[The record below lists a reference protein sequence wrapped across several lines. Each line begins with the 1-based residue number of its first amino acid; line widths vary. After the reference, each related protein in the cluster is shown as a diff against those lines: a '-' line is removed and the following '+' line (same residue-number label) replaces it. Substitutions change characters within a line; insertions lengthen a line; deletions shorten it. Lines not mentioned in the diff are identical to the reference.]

1 MEATATGANKTGVTV
16 TAAGLTGANQ
26 MGVTQLAVTLT
37 GVTLTGV
44 TQPGPTLIDCYRRP
58 LQIVLCLWASTG
70 LLTPVHAAEQVR
82 AAEPVRAAQ
91 AAREGFSLTAAYDAS
106 RQNDPTLQSAG
117 HAFEASQHE
126 EAIGRG
132 GLYPQVSLSSRY
144 GNGGRTDGGTDSGYV
159 NSNDYQA
166 NNVTLAAQQPLYD
179 KGRWAAYQEGKA
191 RGSLGIQQFD
201 VAGQSLY
208 DRVAKAYFDVAR
220 AENEIKLIAQQK
232 VAIDGLVLQS
242 RKLYQAGQG
251 AITDIDEAQARLDLV
266 QAQEVEAQAR
276 RVAALR
282 ALAGRASVTVDDIQ
296 PMREDLTPSSPI
308 APEQDL
314 TYWTAIARDASPQLA
329 ARLAAVKVA
338 EAQADTQRAG
348 HYPTLALSTQL
359 TRRETRQYQ
368 DLDPRQDTY
377 YVGVQLDIPLYRGG
391 AVRASVA
398 KAEAQ
403 LAGAQSDY
411 DVQRQQLAEDIETDY
426 LGVTAGFAKGQA
438 MQRAV
443 ASNQRALT
451 STEKGFEGGVRSTV
465 DILDAQQRVFQA
477 RRDLLNTKLDMLES
491 YVSLHTHTGQ
501 MNRAVLERVQSL
513 F

>member
-1 MEATATGANKTGVTV
+1 MTDRCRYRSRVLLGLYISW
-16 TAAGLTGANQ
+16 AAIN
-26 MGVTQLAVTLT
+26 
-37 GVTLTGV
+37 
-44 TQPGPTLIDCYRRP
+44 
-58 LQIVLCLWASTG
+58 
-70 LLTPVHAAEQVR
+70 PVWAAE
-82 AAEPVRAAQ
+82 
-91 AAREGFSLTAAYDAS
+91 GGLSLTAAYDAS
-106 RQNDPTLQSAG
+106 RANDPTVQSAA
-117 HAFEASQHE
+117 HAFDASKQE

-132 GLYPQVSLSSRY
+132 GLDPQVTLTSRY
-144 GNGGRTDGGTDSGYV
+144 GYGGRIDGGDDSTYV

-191 RGSLGIQQFD
+191 RGQLGNQLFD
-201 VAGQSLY
+201 VAGQTLY
-208 DRVAKAYFDVAR
+208 DRVAKGYFDVAR

-232 VAIDGLVLQS
+232 AAISGLVTQS
-242 RKLYQAGQG
+242 KKLYQGGQG

-266 QAQEVEAQAR
+266 EAQETEAQAR

-282 ALAGRASVTVDDIQ
+282 ALSGRASVAIDDIQ
-296 PMREDLTPSSPI
+296 PMREELAAGSPI
-308 APEQDL
+308 PPEQDL
-314 TYWTAIARDASPQLA
+314 PYWTAIAREASPELA

-338 EAQADTQRAG
+338 EAQADSQRAG
-348 HYPTLALSTQL
+348 HHPTLSLTTQL
-359 TRRETRQYQ
+359 TRRETRQYE

-411 DVQRQQLAEDIETDY
+411 DVQRQQLAEDIEADY
-426 LGVTAGFAKGQA
+426 LGVVAGFSKSKA

-443 ASNQRALT
+443 ESNQRALT
-451 STEKGFEGGVRSTV
+451 STEKGFQGGVRSTV

-477 RRDLLNTKLDMLES
+477 RRDLLNTKLDMLQS

-501 MNRAVLERVQSL
+501 MNRGVLEQVQSL

>member
-1 MEATATGANKTGVTV
+1 MTNRCRYRSGVLLGLCASW
-16 TAAGLTGANQ
+16 AAINPVLAAVGGLN
-26 MGVTQLAVTLT
+26 
-37 GVTLTGV
+37 
-44 TQPGPTLIDCYRRP
+44 
-58 LQIVLCLWASTG
+58 
-70 LLTPVHAAEQVR
+70 
-82 AAEPVRAAQ
+82 
-91 AAREGFSLTAAYDAS
+91 LTAAYDAS
-106 RQNDPTLQSAG
+106 RLNDPTVQSAA
-117 HAFEASQHE
+117 HAFDASTHE

-132 GLYPQVSLSSRY
+132 GLYPQVSLTSRY
-144 GNGGRTDGGTDSGYV
+144 GYGGRTDGGDDRSYV

-191 RGSLGIQQFD
+191 RGQLGTQMFD
-201 VAGQSLY
+201 VAGQTLY
-208 DRVAKAYFDVAR
+208 DRVAKGYFDVAR

-232 VAIDGLVLQS
+232 AAINGLVTQS
-242 RKLYQAGQG
+242 KKLYQGGQG

-266 QAQEVEAQAR
+266 EAQEAEAQAR

-282 ALAGRASVTVDDIQ
+282 ALSGRASVPIDDIQ
-296 PMREDLTPSSPI
+296 PMREELAAGSPI
-308 APEQDL
+308 PPEQDL
-314 TYWTAIARDASPQLA
+314 PYWTAIAREASPELA
-329 ARLAAVKVA
+329 ARLATVKVA

-348 HYPTLALSTQL
+348 HYPTLSLTTQL
-359 TRRETRQYQ
+359 SRQETRQYQ
-368 DLDPRQDTY
+368 ELDPRQDSY

-426 LGVTAGFAKGQA
+426 LGVVAGFTKSKA

-443 ASNQRALT
+443 ESNQRALT
-451 STEKGFEGGVRSTV
+451 STEKGLQGGVRSTV

-477 RRDLLNTKLDMLES
+477 RRDLLNTKLDMLQS

-501 MNRAVLERVQSL
+501 MNRGVLEQVQSL

>member
-1 MEATATGANKTGVTV
+1 MSMTDRCRYRSRALLGLYISW
-16 TAAGLTGANQ
+16 AAIN
-26 MGVTQLAVTLT
+26 
-37 GVTLTGV
+37 
-44 TQPGPTLIDCYRRP
+44 P
-58 LQIVLCLWASTG
+58 LWAAEKG
-70 LLTPVHAAEQVR
+70 L
-82 AAEPVRAAQ
+82 
-91 AAREGFSLTAAYDAS
+91 SLTAAYDAS
-106 RQNDPTLQSAG
+106 RANDPTVQSAT
-117 HAFEASQHE
+117 HAFDASKQE

-132 GLYPQVSLSSRY
+132 GLYPQVSLTSRY
-144 GNGGRTDGGTDSGYV
+144 GYGGRIDGGDDRSYV

-191 RGSLGIQQFD
+191 RGQLGNQLFD
-201 VAGQSLY
+201 VAGQTLY
-208 DRVAKAYFDVAR
+208 DRVAKGYFDVAR

-232 VAIDGLVLQS
+232 AAISGLVTQS
-242 RKLYQAGQG
+242 KKLYQGGQG

-266 QAQEVEAQAR
+266 EAQETEAQAR

-282 ALAGRASVTVDDIQ
+282 ALSGRASVPIDDIQ
-296 PMREDLTPSSPI
+296 SMREELAAGSPI
-308 APEQDL
+308 PPEQDL
-314 TYWTAIARDASPQLA
+314 PYWTAVAREASPELA

-338 EAQADTQRAG
+338 EAQADSQRAG
-348 HYPTLALSTQL
+348 HYPTLSLTTQL

-368 DLDPRQDTY
+368 ELDPRQDSY

-411 DVQRQQLAEDIETDY
+411 DVQRQQLAEDIEADY
-426 LGVTAGFAKGQA
+426 LGVAAGFTKSKA

-443 ASNQRALT
+443 ESNQRALT
-451 STEKGFEGGVRSTV
+451 STEKGFQGGVRSTV

-477 RRDLLNTKLDMLES
+477 RRDLLNTKLDMLQS

-501 MNRAVLERVQSL
+501 MSRGVLEQVQSL

>member
-1 MEATATGANKTGVTV
+1 MTHRNRYGLQLFMGLCVGWAGSVPV
-16 TAAGLTGANQ
+16 LAAGA
-26 MGVTQLAVTLT
+26 
-37 GVTLTGV
+37 
-44 TQPGPTLIDCYRRP
+44 
-58 LQIVLCLWASTG
+58 G
-70 LLTPVHAAEQVR
+70 L
-82 AAEPVRAAQ
+82 
-91 AAREGFSLTAAYDAS
+91 SLTAAYDAS
-106 RQNDPTLQSAG
+106 RVNDPTLQSAS
-117 HAFEASQHE
+117 HAYEASRHE
-126 EAIGRG
+126 EDIGRG

-144 GNGGRTDGGTDSGYV
+144 GSGGRTDGGDDTGYV

-179 KGRWAAYQEGKA
+179 KARWAAYQEGKA
-191 RGSLGIQQFD
+191 RGALGVGQFD
-201 VAGQSLY
+201 VASQSLF
-208 DRVAKAYFDVAR
+208 DRVAKSYFDVAR
-220 AENEIKLIAQQK
+220 AENEIKLIGQQK
-232 VAIDGLVLQS
+232 SAIAGLVTQS
-242 RKLYQAGQG
+242 KKLYQAGQG

-266 QAQEVEAQAR
+266 EAQEAEAQAR
-276 RVAALR
+276 RIAALR
-282 ALAGRASVTVDDIQ
+282 ALAGRTRMPVDDIQ
-296 PMREDLTPSSPI
+296 AMREEVDVSGPI

-314 TYWTAIARDASPQLA
+314 PYWTAVARDASPELA

-348 HYPTLALSTQL
+348 HYPTLSLTTQL

-368 DLDPRQDTY
+368 ELDPRQDSY
-377 YVGVQLDIPLYRGG
+377 YIGVQLDIPLYRGG

-426 LGVTAGFAKGQA
+426 LGVVAGFTKSKA

-443 ASNQRALT
+443 ESNQRALT
-451 STEKGFEGGVRSTV
+451 STEKGFQGGVRSTV
-465 DILDAQQRVFQA
+465 DILDAQQRLFQA
-477 RRDLLNTKLDMLES
+477 RRDLLNTKLDMLQS

-501 MNRAVLERVQSL
+501 MNRAVLEKVQSL

>member
-1 MEATATGANKTGVTV
+1 MTLLRRYPARLVF
-16 TAAGLTGANQ
+16 GL
-26 MGVTQLAVTLT
+26 
-37 GVTLTGV
+37 
-44 TQPGPTLIDCYRRP
+44 C
-58 LQIVLCLWASTG
+58 TG
-70 LLTPVHAAEQVR
+70 LINLGPAIAADG
-82 AAEPVRAAQ
+82 
-91 AAREGFSLTAAYDAS
+91 GFSLTAAYDAS
-106 RQNDPTLQSAG
+106 RLNDPTLRSAT
-117 HAFEASQHE
+117 HAYDASQQE

-144 GNGGRTDGGTDSGYV
+144 GSGGRTDGGADTGYV

-179 KGRWAAYQEGKA
+179 KGRWSAFQEGKA
-191 RGSLGIQQFD
+191 RGQLGVQQFD
-201 VAGQSLY
+201 VASQSLY

-232 VAIDGLVLQS
+232 NAISGLVTQS
-242 RKLYQAGQG
+242 QKLFKSGQG
-251 AITDIDEAQARLDLV
+251 AVTDIDEAQARLDLV
-266 QAQEVEAQAR
+266 EAQEAEALAR

-282 ALAGRASVTVDDIQ
+282 ALSGRSSMPIDDIQ
-296 PMREDLTPSSPI
+296 PMREELAASSPI
-308 APEQDL
+308 PPEQDL
-314 TYWTAIARDASPQLA
+314 PYWTAIAKDASPELA
-329 ARLAAVKVA
+329 ARLAAMKVA

-348 HYPTLALSTQL
+348 HYPTLSLTTQL

-391 AVRASVA
+391 SVRASVA

-426 LGVTAGFAKGQA
+426 LGVVAGFSKSKA

-443 ASNQRALT
+443 ESNQRALT
-451 STEKGFEGGVRSTV
+451 STEKGFQGGVRSTV

-477 RRDLLNTKLDMLES
+477 RRDLLNTKLDMLQS
-491 YVSLHTHTGQ
+491 YVTLHTHTGQ
-501 MNRAVLERVQSL
+501 MNRGVLEQVQSL

>member
-1 MEATATGANKTGVTV
+1 MTDRCRYRSRALLGLYISW
-16 TAAGLTGANQ
+16 AAIN
-26 MGVTQLAVTLT
+26 
-37 GVTLTGV
+37 
-44 TQPGPTLIDCYRRP
+44 P
-58 LQIVLCLWASTG
+58 LWAAEKG
-70 LLTPVHAAEQVR
+70 L
-82 AAEPVRAAQ
+82 
-91 AAREGFSLTAAYDAS
+91 SLTAAYDAS
-106 RQNDPTLQSAG
+106 RANDPTVQSAT
-117 HAFEASQHE
+117 HAFDASKQE

-132 GLYPQVSLSSRY
+132 GLYPQVSLTSRY
-144 GNGGRTDGGTDSGYV
+144 GYGGRIDGGDDRSYV

-191 RGSLGIQQFD
+191 RGQLGNQLFD
-201 VAGQSLY
+201 VAGQTLY
-208 DRVAKAYFDVAR
+208 DRVAKGYFDVAR

-232 VAIDGLVLQS
+232 AAISGLVTQS
-242 RKLYQAGQG
+242 KKLYQGGQG

-266 QAQEVEAQAR
+266 EAQETEAQAR

-282 ALAGRASVTVDDIQ
+282 ALSGRASVPIDDIQ
-296 PMREDLTPSSPI
+296 SMREELAAGSPI
-308 APEQDL
+308 PPEQDL
-314 TYWTAIARDASPQLA
+314 PYWTAVAREASPELA

-338 EAQADTQRAG
+338 EAQADSQRAG
-348 HYPTLALSTQL
+348 HYPTLSLTTQL

-368 DLDPRQDTY
+368 ELDPRQDSY

-411 DVQRQQLAEDIETDY
+411 DVQRQQLAEDIEADY
-426 LGVTAGFAKGQA
+426 LGVAAGFTKSKA

-443 ASNQRALT
+443 ESNQRALT
-451 STEKGFEGGVRSTV
+451 STEKGFQGGVRSTV

-477 RRDLLNTKLDMLES
+477 RRDLLNTKLDMLQS

-501 MNRAVLERVQSL
+501 MSRGVLEQVQSL

>member
-1 MEATATGANKTGVTV
+1 MTDRCRYAGGV
-16 TAAGLTGANQ
+16 L
-26 MGVTQLAVTLT
+26 LS
-37 GVTLTGV
+37 
-44 TQPGPTLIDCYRRP
+44 
-58 LQIVLCLWASTG
+58 LCTSWVAISS
-70 LLTPVHAAEQVR
+70 AW
-82 AAEPVRAAQ
+82 AAEP
-91 AAREGFSLTAAYDAS
+91 GLSLTAAYDAS
-106 RQNDPTLQSAG
+106 RLNDPTLQSAA
-117 HAFEASQHE
+117 HAFDASRQE

-132 GLYPQVSLSSRY
+132 GLYPQVSLTSRY
-144 GNGGRTDGGTDSGYV
+144 GNGGRTDGGDDSGYV

-191 RGSLGIQQFD
+191 RGHLGNQQFD
-201 VAGQSLY
+201 VAGQALF
-208 DRVAKAYFDVAR
+208 DRVAKGYFDVAR

-232 VAIDGLVLQS
+232 AVINGLVTQS
-242 RKLYQAGQG
+242 KKLYEGGQG

-266 QAQEVEAQAR
+266 EAQEAEAQAR

-282 ALAGRASVTVDDIQ
+282 ALSGRANVPIDDIQ
-296 PMREDLTPSSPI
+296 SMREELAASSPI
-308 APEQDL
+308 PPEQDL
-314 TYWTAIARDASPQLA
+314 PYWTAIAREASPELA

-338 EAQADTQRAG
+338 EAQADSQRAG
-348 HYPTLALSTQL
+348 HYPTLALTTQL

-368 DLDPRQDTY
+368 ELDPRQDTY

-391 AVRASVA
+391 TVRASVA

-426 LGVTAGFAKGQA
+426 LGVVAGFAKSKA
-438 MQRAV
+438 MERAV
-443 ASNQRALT
+443 ASNQRALA
-451 STEKGFEGGVRSTV
+451 STEKGFQGGERSTV

-477 RRDLLNTKLDMLES
+477 RRDLLNTKLDMLQS

-501 MNRAVLERVQSL
+501 MNRGVLEQVQNL

>member
-1 MEATATGANKTGVTV
+1 MTNRCRYSSRVLLSLCSSWAALNPAWANE
-16 TAAGLTGANQ
+16 AGL
-26 MGVTQLAVTLT
+26 
-37 GVTLTGV
+37 
-44 TQPGPTLIDCYRRP
+44 
-58 LQIVLCLWASTG
+58 
-70 LLTPVHAAEQVR
+70 
-82 AAEPVRAAQ
+82 
-91 AAREGFSLTAAYDAS
+91 SLTAAYDAS
-106 RQNDPTLQSAG
+106 RLNDPTVQAAA
-117 HAFEASQHE
+117 HAFDASKHE

-132 GLYPQVSLSSRY
+132 GLYPQVSLTSRY
-144 GNGGRTDGGTDSGYV
+144 GNGGRTDGGDDGGYV

-191 RGSLGIQQFD
+191 RGQLGSQLFD
-201 VAGQSLY
+201 VADQALY
-208 DRVAKAYFDVAR
+208 DRVAKGYFDVAR

-232 VAIDGLVLQS
+232 VAINGLLTQS
-242 RKLYQAGQG
+242 KKLFEGGQG
-251 AITDIDEAQARLDLV
+251 TITDIDEAQARLDLLE
-266 QAQEVEAQAR
+266 AQEAEAQAR

-282 ALAGRASVTVDDIQ
+282 ALSGRASVPIDDIQ
-296 PMREDLTPSSPI
+296 SMREEPAAGSPI
-308 APEQDL
+308 PPEQDL
-314 TYWTAIARDASPQLA
+314 PYWTAIAREASPELA
-329 ARLAAVKVA
+329 ARLAAVQVA
-338 EAQADTQRAG
+338 EAQAETQRAG
-348 HYPTLALSTQL
+348 HYPTLSLTTQL

-368 DLDPRQDTY
+368 ELDPRQDTY

-426 LGVTAGFAKGQA
+426 LGVVAGFAKSKA
-438 MQRAV
+438 IQRAV
-443 ASNQRALT
+443 ESSQRAQA
-451 STEKGFEGGVRSTV
+451 STEKGFQGGVRSTV

-477 RRDLLNTKLDMLES
+477 RRDLLNTKLDMLQS

-501 MNRAVLERVQSL
+501 MNRAVLEQVQSL

>member
-1 MEATATGANKTGVTV
+1 MTDRCRYRCAVLLGLCTSW
-16 TAAGLTGANQ
+16 AAIN
-26 MGVTQLAVTLT
+26 
-37 GVTLTGV
+37 
-44 TQPGPTLIDCYRRP
+44 
-58 LQIVLCLWASTG
+58 
-70 LLTPVHAAEQVR
+70 PVWAAE
-82 AAEPVRAAQ
+82 
-91 AAREGFSLTAAYDAS
+91 GGLNLTAAYDAS
-106 RQNDPTLQSAG
+106 RLNDPTVQSAA
-117 HAFEASQHE
+117 HAFDASTHE

-132 GLYPQVSLSSRY
+132 GLYPQVSLTSRY
-144 GNGGRTDGGTDSGYV
+144 GYGGRIDGGDDSSYV

-166 NNVTLAAQQPLYD
+166 NSVTLAAQQPLYD

-191 RGSLGIQQFD
+191 RGQLGTQLFD
-201 VAGQSLY
+201 VAGQTLY

-232 VAIDGLVLQS
+232 TAINGLVTQS
-242 RKLYQAGQG
+242 KKLYQGGQG

-266 QAQEVEAQAR
+266 DAQEAEAQAR

-282 ALAGRASVTVDDIQ
+282 ALSGRASVPIDDIQ
-296 PMREDLTPSSPI
+296 PMREELPSGSPI
-308 APEQDL
+308 PPERDL
-314 TYWTAIARDASPQLA
+314 PYWTAIAREASPDLA

-338 EAQADTQRAG
+338 EAQADSQRAG
-348 HYPTLALSTQL
+348 HYPTVSLTTQL
-359 TRRETRQYQ
+359 TRRESPQYQ
-368 DLDPRQDTY
+368 ELDPRQDSY

-411 DVQRQQLAEDIETDY
+411 DVQRQQLAEDIEADY
-426 LGVTAGFAKGQA
+426 LGVVAGFAKSKA

-443 ASNQRALT
+443 DSNQRALT
-451 STEKGFEGGVRSTV
+451 STEKGFQGGVRSTV

-477 RRDLLNTKLDMLES
+477 RRDLLNTKLDMLQS

-501 MNRAVLERVQSL
+501 MNRGVLEQVQSL

>member
-1 MEATATGANKTGVTV
+1 MTHRNRYGLQLIVGLCVGWAGSAPVL
-16 TAAGLTGANQ
+16 AAGA
-26 MGVTQLAVTLT
+26 
-37 GVTLTGV
+37 
-44 TQPGPTLIDCYRRP
+44 
-58 LQIVLCLWASTG
+58 G
-70 LLTPVHAAEQVR
+70 L
-82 AAEPVRAAQ
+82 
-91 AAREGFSLTAAYDAS
+91 SLTAAYDAS
-106 RQNDPTLQSAG
+106 RANDPTLQSAS
-117 HAFEASQHE
+117 HAYEASRHE
-126 EAIGRG
+126 EDIGRG
-132 GLYPQVSLSSRY
+132 GLYPQLSLSSRY
-144 GNGGRTDGGTDSGYV
+144 GSGGRTDGGDDNGYV

-179 KGRWAAYQEGKA
+179 KARWAAYQEGKA
-191 RGSLGIQQFD
+191 RGALGVGQFD
-201 VAGQSLY
+201 VASQSLF
-208 DRVAKAYFDVAR
+208 DRVAKSYFDVAR
-220 AENEIKLIAQQK
+220 AENEIKLIGQQK
-232 VAIDGLVLQS
+232 SAIAGLVTQS
-242 RKLYQAGQG
+242 KKLYQGGQG

-266 QAQEVEAQAR
+266 EAQEAEAQAR
-276 RVAALR
+276 RIAALR
-282 ALAGRASVTVDDIQ
+282 ALAGRTRMPVDDIQ
-296 PMREDLTPSSPI
+296 PMREEVDASGPV

-314 TYWTAIARDASPQLA
+314 PYWTAVARDASPELA

-348 HYPTLALSTQL
+348 HYPTLSLTTQL

-368 DLDPRQDTY
+368 ELDPRQDTY

-426 LGVTAGFAKGQA
+426 LGVVAGFTKSKA

-443 ASNQRALT
+443 ESNQRALT
-451 STEKGFEGGVRSTV
+451 STEKGFQGGVRSTV

-477 RRDLLNTKLDMLES
+477 RRDLLNTKLDMLQS

-501 MNRAVLERVQSL
+501 MNRAVLEKVQSL

>member
-1 MEATATGANKTGVTV
+1 MSMTYRFRLLVGLCAGWVVLIPAFA
-16 TAAGLTGANQ
+16 ADAGLS
-26 MGVTQLAVTLT
+26 
-37 GVTLTGV
+37 
-44 TQPGPTLIDCYRRP
+44 LI
-58 LQIVLCLWASTG
+58 
-70 LLTPVHAAEQVR
+70 
-82 AAEPVRAAQ
+82 
-91 AAREGFSLTAAYDAS
+91 AAYDAS
-106 RQNDPTLQSAG
+106 RLNDPTLKSAA
-117 HAFEASQHE
+117 HAYDASQQE

-144 GNGGRTDGGTDSGYV
+144 GNGGRTDGGSDNGYV

-191 RGSLGIQQFD
+191 RGTLGTQQFD
-201 VAGQSLY
+201 AASQSLY
-208 DRVAKAYFDVAR
+208 DRVTKGYFDVAR

-232 VAIDGLVLQS
+232 AAISGLVTQS
-242 RKLYQAGQG
+242 KQLFKSGQG
-251 AITDIDEAQARLDLV
+251 AVTDIDEAQARLDLV
-266 QAQEVEAQAR
+266 EAQETEAQAL

-282 ALAGRASVTVDDIQ
+282 ALSGRASVPIDDIL
-296 PMREDLTPSSPI
+296 PMREELAASSPI
-308 APEQDL
+308 PPEQDL
-314 TYWTAIARDASPQLA
+314 PYWTAIARDASPELA
-329 ARLAAVKVA
+329 ARLAAMRVA

-348 HYPTLALSTQL
+348 HYPTLSLTTQA

-391 AVRASVA
+391 TVRASVA

-411 DVQRQQLAEDIETDY
+411 DVQRLQLSEDVEKDY
-426 LGVTAGFAKGQA
+426 LGVVAGYAKSKA

-443 ASNQRALT
+443 ESNQRALI
-451 STEKGFEGGVRSTV
+451 STEKGFQGGERSTA
-465 DILDAQQRVFQA
+465 DILDSQQRLFQA
-477 RRDLLNTKLDMLES
+477 RRDLLNTKLDMLQS
-491 YVSLHTHTGQ
+491 YVSLHIHTGQ
-501 MNRAVLERVQSL
+501 MNRGVLEQVQRL

>member
-1 MEATATGANKTGVTV
+1 MTERNRFGLHLLAGLCGWVGSSL
-16 TAAGLTGANQ
+16 AAGA
-26 MGVTQLAVTLT
+26 
-37 GVTLTGV
+37 
-44 TQPGPTLIDCYRRP
+44 
-58 LQIVLCLWASTG
+58 G
-70 LLTPVHAAEQVR
+70 L
-82 AAEPVRAAQ
+82 
-91 AAREGFSLTAAYDAS
+91 SLTAVYDAS
-106 RQNDPTLQSAG
+106 RANDPTLQAAS
-117 HAFEASQHE
+117 HAYQASQHE
-126 EAIGRG
+126 EDIGRA

-144 GNGGRTDGGTDSGYV
+144 GNGGRTDGGDDTGYV

-179 KGRWAAYQEGKA
+179 KARWAAWQEGKA
-191 RGSLGIQQFD
+191 RGALGVGQFD
-201 VAGQSLY
+201 IASQSLF
-208 DRVAKAYFDVAR
+208 DRVAEGYFAVAR
-220 AENEIKLIAQQK
+220 AENQIKLIGQQK
-232 VAIDGLVLQS
+232 AAIAGLVTQS
-242 RKLYQAGQG
+242 QKLYQAGQG

-266 QAQEVEAQAR
+266 QAQEAEAQAR
-276 RVAALR
+276 RIAALR
-282 ALAGRASVTVDDIQ
+282 ALSGRTRMPVEDIQ
-296 PMREDLTPSSPI
+296 PMREEADAGSPI

-314 TYWTAIARDASPQLA
+314 AYWTAIARDASPELA

-348 HYPTLALSTQL
+348 HYPTLSLTTQV

-368 DLDPRQDTY
+368 ELDPRQDTY

-391 AVRASVA
+391 SVRASVA

-426 LGVTAGFAKGQA
+426 LGVVAGFSKSKA

-443 ASNQRALT
+443 ESNQRALT
-451 STEKGFEGGVRSTV
+451 STEKGFQGGVRSTV
-465 DILDAQQRVFQA
+465 DILDAQQRVFEA
-477 RRDLLNTKLDMLES
+477 RRDLLDARLDMLQS

-501 MNRAVLERVQSL
+501 MNRAVLEKVQSL

>member
-1 MEATATGANKTGVTV
+1 MTHRNRYGQQLFMGLCVGWAGCAQVL
-16 TAAGLTGANQ
+16 AAGA
-26 MGVTQLAVTLT
+26 
-37 GVTLTGV
+37 
-44 TQPGPTLIDCYRRP
+44 
-58 LQIVLCLWASTG
+58 G
-70 LLTPVHAAEQVR
+70 L
-82 AAEPVRAAQ
+82 
-91 AAREGFSLTAAYDAS
+91 SLTAAYDAS
-106 RQNDPTLQSAG
+106 RANDPTLQSAT
-117 HAFEASQHE
+117 HAYDASRHEAD
-126 EAIGRG
+126 IGRG

-144 GNGGRTDGGTDSGYV
+144 GSGGRTDGGDDTGYV

-179 KGRWAAYQEGKA
+179 KARWAAYQEGKA
-191 RGSLGIQQFD
+191 RGALGVGQFD
-201 VAGQSLY
+201 VASQSLF
-208 DRVAKAYFDVAR
+208 DRVAKSYFDVAR
-220 AENEIKLIAQQK
+220 AENEIKLIGQQK
-232 VAIDGLVLQS
+232 SAIAGLVTQS
-242 RKLYQAGQG
+242 KKLYQAGQG

-266 QAQEVEAQAR
+266 EAQEAEAQAR
-276 RVAALR
+276 RMAALR
-282 ALAGRASVTVDDIQ
+282 ALAGRTKVAVQDIE
-296 PMREDLTPSSPI
+296 PMREEVDAGGPI

-314 TYWTAIARDASPQLA
+314 SYWTAVAREASPELA

-348 HYPTLALSTQL
+348 HYPTLSLTTQL

-368 DLDPRQDTY
+368 ELDPRQDTY

-391 AVRASVA
+391 SVRASVA

-426 LGVTAGFAKGQA
+426 LGVVVGFTKSQA

-451 STEKGFEGGVRSTV
+451 STEKGFQGGVRSTV

-477 RRDLLNTKLDMLES
+477 RRDLLNTKLDMLQS

-501 MNRAVLERVQSL
+501 MNRAVLEKVQSL

>member
-1 MEATATGANKTGVTV
+1 MIPRSRRSRCFLV
-16 TAAGLTGANQ
+16 AGLCAGLWTGCVVFNPA
-26 MGVTQLAVTLT
+26 
-37 GVTLTGV
+37 
-44 TQPGPTLIDCYRRP
+44 
-58 LQIVLCLWASTG
+58 W
-70 LLTPVHAAEQVR
+70 AAE
-82 AAEPVRAAQ
+82 A
-91 AAREGFSLTAAYDAS
+91 GLSLTQAYDAS
-106 RQNDPTLQSAG
+106 RLNDPTLKSAG
-117 HAFEASQHE
+117 HAYDASQQE

-132 GLYPQVSLSSRY
+132 GLLPQVSLTSRY
-144 GNGGRTDGGTDSGYV
+144 GNGGRTDGGSDNGYV

-191 RGSLGIQQFD
+191 RGVLGTQQFD
-201 VAGQSLY
+201 LANQSLY
-208 DRVAKAYFDVAR
+208 DRVAKGYFDVAR

-232 VAIDGLVLQS
+232 AAISGLVTQS
-242 RKLYQAGQG
+242 QKLFKSGQG
-251 AITDIDEAQARLDLV
+251 AITDIYESQSRLDLV
-266 QAQEVEAQAR
+266 EAQETEAMAR
-276 RVAALR
+276 RTAALR
-282 ALAGRASVTVDDIQ
+282 ALSGRASVPIDDIQ
-296 PMREDLTPSSPI
+296 PMREELSAASPI
-308 APEQDL
+308 PVEQDL
-314 TYWTAIARDASPQLA
+314 PYWTAIAKDASPELA
-329 ARLAAVKVA
+329 ARLAAMRVA

-348 HYPTLALSTQL
+348 HYPTLSLTTQL

-391 AVRASVA
+391 SVRASVA

-426 LGVTAGFAKGQA
+426 VGVVAGFAKSKA

-443 ASNQRALT
+443 ESSQQALT
-451 STEKGFEGGVRSTV
+451 STEKGFQGGVRSTV

-477 RRDLLNTKLDMLES
+477 RRDLLNAKLDMLQS
-491 YVSLHTHTGQ
+491 YVSLHTHTGL
-501 MNRAVLERVQSL
+501 MNRGVLEQVQRL